1 MLALTGLRAALE
13 SDDRRVELV
22 NTTKHERYTVGHR
35 LSPRQAEMVLAGG
48 LIPVFRRRLQEQGAT
63 NG

>member
-1 MLALTGLRAALE
+1 
-13 SDDRRVELV
+13 V
-22 NTTKHERYTVGHR
+22 NTTKDERYTVGHR

-63 NG
+63 TG